1 MSSFLKDMKKMMK
14 SVQKAQKTVNK
25 IIDNKPKP
33 AKKEVIQDI
42 DGSIEA
48 KLVKVDKSLST
59 DGFDSIDFTVS
70 DEDVSVEDEEG
81 NTIGYL
87 PKSAATKVSKWMD
100 LGYYVDMDMSDP
112 DTYTV
117 TINYSN

>member
-14 SVQKAQKTVNK
+14 SVQKAHKTVTK

-33 AKKEVIQDI
+33 DKKEAVEYVE
-42 DGSIEA
+42 GSIEA
-48 KLVKVDKSLST
+48 KLVKVDKSLSR

-70 DEDVSVEDEEG
+70 DEDVSIEDDEG

-100 LGYYVDMDMSDP
+100 LGYYVDMNMSDP

-117 TINYSN
+117 TINYAG